1 MQGKARLRGLW
12 RREYSSPSVRI
23 RHIRADPDRTRRTH
37 TLRHRSPSVRI
48 RHIRADPWS
57 IPDIQGEAR
66 LRGLRRIMYSK
77 DHERQEVDGQC

>member
-57 IPDIQGEAR
+57 IPAIQGEAR
-66 LRGLRRIMYSK
+66 LRQAMAGYVFK
-77 DHERQEVDGQC
+77 DHGAGR